1 MNKKII
7 GLVLV
12 GLICIGGT
20 EATSYALENQN
31 TIKKQVKISNG
42 WSKGYDGKWY
52 YYRDGAK
59 VKDKWLLD
67 NGTWYYLTQD
77 GSMKIGWLKDN
88 GKWYYL
94 NQNGSMKK
102 GWLQEG
108 NKWYYLTQN
117 GSMKIGW
124 LSDNG
129 IWYYFY
135 SNGQMAHDTVIDGYK
150 LDSSG
155 VWVDSKKSFEVQVL
169 DLVNKERA
177 KVGLKALKLNSSLTN
192 VAKIKSKDMHDLNYF
207 SHNSP
212 TYGSPFDMMQQFNIT
227 YRAAAENIA
236 AGYTTPE
243 SVMTGWMN
251 SPGHK
256 ANILNKSFTE
266 MGIGIYKGDRGY
278 KNYWTQMFIG
288 N

>member
-227 YRAAAENIA
+227 YRAAGENIA

-278 KNYWTQMFIG
+278 KNYWAQMFIG